1 MSIFD
6 AVMATCAGLVFLSIG
21 LYGVVRPY
29 RVAVW
34 RERLDAIGSTRS
46 WDEIE
51 PADWRI
57 TVARIMFSMISLVGV
72 FFLLISLPEWQ
83 KVLL

>member
-1 MSIFD
+1 MELFH
-6 AVMATCAGLVFLSIG
+6 AVVTTGVGLVFLCIG

-34 RERLDAIGSTRS
+34 QERIDAIGSTRS

-51 PADWRI
+51 PVGWRI
-57 TVARIMFSMISLVGV
+57 TVTRITFAIVTLGGV
-72 FFLLISLPEWQ
+72 LFLSISLPEWQ
-83 KVLL
+83 KVLQ